1 MLTNITNIQFQHM
14 IFEKFV
20 NKPTFSSAMMML
32 AKVLKN
38 DSIDTSFIFSYII
51 SLRVKEFLVK

>member
-20 NKPTFSSAMMML
+20 NESTFSSAMMML

-38 DSIDTSFIFSYII
+38 NSIDTSFIFSYII
-51 SLRVKEFLVK
+51 PLRVKEFLVK